1 MSCLRLLLY
10 IIRRYQVKVQMSR
23 QERKSII
30 RRLKT
35 SRKVFCTLSKGFH
48 RLVQVPFLKK
58 TKQISKQKYEKLA
71 HLQCNSENS
80 QLILY
85 GITTYPLIKLIPLR
99 QYKQFYLSSVVST
112 FIFPRIT
119 DCASLSNFRRC
130 NNICIRFMNTIP
142 CSTYR

>member
-1 MSCLRLLLY
+1 MLY
-10 IIRRYQVKVQMSR
+10 VVRRYQVKVQMSR

-35 SRKVFCTLSKGFH
+35 SRKVFCTFSKGFH

-58 TKQISKQKYEKLA
+58 NWPSKQKYEKLA
-71 HLQCNSENS
+71 HLQCNSRNS
-80 QLILY
+80 PLILY
-85 GITTYPLIKLIPLR
+85 GITTYPLIKLISLR
-99 QYKQFYLSSVVST
+99 QYKQFYLTSVVST

-130 NNICIRFMNTIP
+130 YNICIRFMNTIP

>member
-1 MSCLRLLLY
+1 MLY
-10 IIRRYQVKVQMSR
+10 IVRRYQVKVQMSR

-35 SRKVFCTLSKGFH
+35 SRKVFCTFSEGFH

-71 HLQCNSENS
+71 HLQCNSQNS

-119 DCASLSNFRRC
+119 DYASLSNFRRR